1 MRHIVPGLRK
11 LEALKDVLLPL
22 AGVICIIFPEH
33 LTRSLP
39 EGLGCVMLLTGIL
52 RLPSALREQEHKKL
66 ETMETAIAMVL
77 IVLGVATLLM
87 RHHALTMI
95 GCTWGLFGVFK
106 GTRILNHA
114 IYNFTR
120 KDKWA
125 FLLAEA
131 AFQIALGMLLLF
143 HHAEK
148 ITMHIVILGIELLF
162 SSVKSRWEEP
172 PQDAHSE
179 PAPEKQPLAEESALE
194 AEYMSA

>member
-120 KDKWA
+120 RTNGPFCWQRPRFKSLWA
-125 FLLAEA
+125 CCFS
-131 AFQIALGMLLLF
+131 F
-143 HHAEK
+143 
-148 ITMHIVILGIELLF
+148 TMRRRSRCTLSFWE
-162 SSVKSRWEEP
+162 SSCSSARSSRAGKSRRRMRIP
-172 PQDAHSE
+172 SRPRKNSLS
-179 PAPEKQPLAEESALE
+179 PRRALWRRNI
-194 AEYMSA
+194 